1 MTHSLYTHLLTCAV
15 LAGACNIFA
24 LSAVAAEP
32 DSYGVP
38 AFTEAQEITL
48 RESVIQAFAHDP
60 TIAQM
65 IAQVGIGQA
74 LIDEAKSAWQP
85 QIGLQSGLGGAKG
98 RLPNE
103 DDNYTDKT
111 YGVTLTQLVY
121 DFGKTSNN
129 ILQQKNI
136 KQSYLYALQQTMS
149 DVARKTA
156 KTYVLIKRYGALKSA
171 AQQGVKSLRTV
182 ENIARVRAS
191 SGLSSSSDYL
201 QAQSRIASMQSQV
214 EQFFTLRE
222 TAIAQLEVL
231 TGGRASRYSDLPPE
245 LNQQTMHEAQ
255 INYSAIASVKR
266 AMAESAAAS
275 KVIEKNKAGY
285 LPTVKLEA
293 GRTRYQ
299 NKNDPYWDNQIY
311 LNLEVPLYTGGAV
324 SARIAQAVGAKE
336 SAEQSINKV
345 KFDVMKQA
353 SVAHSTYTG
362 SHSNYAVS
370 VRQVDIAKRARG
382 VYLDEYKL
390 SRRSVNDLITV
401 EQDLYQSH
409 LALLN
414 AEFDG
419 WDAAVDY
426 ASAVDDL
433 VNVLGIHTAEE
444 TQGLPDI

>member
-1 MTHSLYTHLLTCAV
+1 MRFFCFGRLV
-15 LAGACNIFA
+15 FA
-24 LSAVAAEP
+24 ISVGVCELFSLSAIAAEP
-32 DSYGVP
+32 VSYDAPKFIDV
-38 AFTEAQEITL
+38 ERITL
-48 RESVIQAFAHDP
+48 RDSVIQAFAHDP
-60 TIAQM
+60 SIAQM
-65 IAQVGIGQA
+65 ISQVGIGQA
-74 LIDEAKSAWQP
+74 LIDEAESAWQP
-85 QIGLQSGLGGAKG
+85 QIGLQSGFGGAKG

-121 DFGKTSNN
+121 DFGKTRNN

-136 KQSYLYALQQTMS
+136 KQSYIYALQQTMS

-156 KTYVLIKRYGALKSA
+156 KTYLLIKRYGALRGA
-171 AQQGVKSLRTV
+171 AEAGVRSLRTV
-182 ENIARVRAS
+182 ERIARVCAS

-214 EQFFTLRE
+214 EQFYTQRE
-222 TAIAQLEVL
+222 TAVAQLEVL
-231 TGGRASRYSDLPPE
+231 TGVRTSTYSVPPLG
-245 LNQQTMHEAQ
+245 LNEQTMQVAA
-255 INYSAIASVKR
+255 IDFSAIAAVKK
-266 AMAESAAAS
+266 AMVESDAAS

-285 LPTVKLEA
+285 LPTIKLEA

-311 LNLEVPLYTGGAV
+311 LNLDVPLYTGGAV
-324 SARIAQAVGAKE
+324 SARVAQAVGAKE

-345 KFDVMKQA
+345 KFDVMTNA
-353 SVAHSTYTG
+353 STAY
-362 SHSNYAVS
+362 SNYKGSQSNRVVS
-370 VRQVDIAKRARG
+370 IRQVDIAKKARG

-409 LALLN
+409 LALLS

-426 ASAVDDL
+426 ASAVDGLAD
-433 VNVLGIHTAEE
+433 VLGIHTAEE
-444 TQGLPDI
+444 TESLPGI